1 MSKGKKNTYRCN
13 TCGLFVITEDID
25 EGVTPFA
32 IGCRATEGC
41 KGMMYSSFYQC
52 PQNLF
57 AMWEWYTPETL
68 DGLDPATREHVE
80 QGGLILRRRELN
92 DGKSER

>member
-1 MSKGKKNTYRCN
+1 MSKGKKNAYRCN
-13 TCGLFVITEDID
+13 TCGQYIITIDVD

-41 KGMMYSSFYQC
+41 DGFMYSGFYRA
-52 PQNLF
+52 PQYLVPS
-57 AMWEWYTPETL
+57 WEWHKPTTL

-80 QGGLILRRRELN
+80 KGGLILRMREF
-92 DGKSER
+92 DHGQS